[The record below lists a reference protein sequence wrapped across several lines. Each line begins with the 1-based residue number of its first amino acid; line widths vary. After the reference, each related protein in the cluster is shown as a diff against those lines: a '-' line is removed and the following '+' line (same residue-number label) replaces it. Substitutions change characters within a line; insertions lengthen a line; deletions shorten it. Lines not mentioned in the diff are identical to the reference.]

1 MYKMYEMLSGLADIY
16 WLMRMSSV
24 RSWSSLG
31 GGDGGSRE
39 STRILP
45 ADVVKTGYLKKL
57 KVEIDIWIWVWVN
70 AYFCCV
76 KYHLK
81 GIVFKQYKCKSY
93 LWNKFHFMQIAMS

>member
-1 MYKMYEMLSGLADIY
+1 M
-16 WLMRMSSV
+16 

-57 KVEIDIWIWVWVN
+57 KVEIDRHVN
-70 AYFCCV
+70 VYLSECLLVLCQISPERYCV
-76 KYHLK
+76 
-81 GIVFKQYKCKSY
+81 
-93 LWNKFHFMQIAMS
+93 